1 MSGRPWES
9 AAGPISSVRAPC
21 SLLVLRTRFLP
32 TRRVVEVTW
41 ARISN
46 CRLEPERTMLKPS
59 LQLRIGQQLT
69 MTPQLQ
75 QAIRLLQLPSLDL
88 QAHVRET
95 LETNVMLEA
104 EDELA
109 LDAPPDAAR
118 EREDVPVEEK
128 YAELDGHTAAGDQR
142 EEPEVEIADEAWGE
156 QTSGPSDSPW
166 SGEDDRSGDFSD
178 QHGQT
183 LQEQLIEQLELA
195 KLSPVDLAIARVIT
209 DAITDDG
216 YLKDDLEEVRLSL
229 LPEIEA
235 TIADVERVLAAVRS
249 LEPAGVGA
257 RNLGECIALQLR
269 QLHPDTRA
277 RDIAIRVALEHLDLV
292 AGQQLVLLRRQLR
305 CSEGDLEMA
314 LALVRSCHP
323 RPGAAVNPAQAEYV
337 IPDVFVRRTDH
348 GWIGEINQATVPR
361 VRVNQSY
368 ANLISRA
375 PDHAMLRTQLQEAR
389 WLMRSLEIRNETLVK
404 VARCIVQ
411 RQTSFFE
418 IGEEAM
424 EPLILKD
431 VAEAVEMHESTISRV
446 TTAKYM
452 HTPRGVFEFR
462 YFFSSHVA
470 AADGTE
476 MSSTAIRAK
485 LRKLISQE
493 NPDNPL
499 SDAKLAEI
507 LSQEGIPVA
516 RRTVAKYREGMQIA
530 PSNERKRAA
539 ARAS

>member
-1 MSGRPWES
+1 
-9 AAGPISSVRAPC
+9 
-21 SLLVLRTRFLP
+21 
-32 TRRVVEVTW
+32 
-41 ARISN
+41 
-46 CRLEPERTMLKPS
+46 MLKPS

-104 EDELA
+104 EDEA
-109 LDAPPDAAR
+109 LETPDPVR
-118 EREDVPVEEK
+118 EREELTVRLDEK
-128 YAELDGHTAAGDQR
+128 YTELDGISTPADQH
-142 EEPEVEIADEAWGE
+142 ETPEVEIADEAWGE
-156 QTSGPSDSPW
+156 QASGPSDRAY
-166 SGEDDRSGDFSD
+166 SGDDDRSSDFSD
-178 QHGQT
+178 QNGQT

-195 KLSPVDLAIARVIT
+195 KLSPIDMAIARVIC

-216 YLKDDLEEVRLSL
+216 YLHDPLEDVRLSL
-229 LPEIEA
+229 LPEIQA
-235 TIADVERVLAAVRS
+235 APADVERVLAIVQS
-249 LEPAGVGA
+249 LEPPGVGA
-257 RNLGECIALQLR
+257 RCLGECIALQLK
-269 QLHPDTRA
+269 QLDPATPA
-277 RDIAIRVALEHLDLV
+277 RDVAIRVALDHLDLV
-292 AGQQLVLLRRQLR
+292 ASQQLTLLRRQLR
-305 CSEGDLEMA
+305 CSESDLEMA

-323 RPGAAVNPAQAEYV
+323 RPGAAVNPTQAQYV
-337 IPDVFVRRTDH
+337 IPDVFVRRTEH
-348 GWIGEINQATVPR
+348 GWTVEINQATVPR
-361 VRVNQSY
+361 VRVNQGY

-418 IGEEAM
+418 SGEEAM

-462 YFFSSHVA
+462 YFFSSHVE

-476 MSSTAIRAK
+476 MSSIAIRAK
-485 LRKLISQE
+485 IKKLISQE
-493 NPDNPL
+493 NPDVPL

>member
-1 MSGRPWES
+1 
-9 AAGPISSVRAPC
+9 
-21 SLLVLRTRFLP
+21 
-32 TRRVVEVTW
+32 
-41 ARISN
+41 
-46 CRLEPERTMLKPS
+46 MLKPS
-59 LQLRIGQQLT
+59 LQLRTGQQLT

-104 EDELA
+104 DEETLETTA
-109 LDAPPDAAR
+109 EITRDAVRDEAPAPA
-118 EREDVPVEEK
+118 EEK
-128 YAELDGHTAAGDQR
+128 YAELDGNSTSGDQR
-142 EEPEVEIADEAWGE
+142 EEPEVEIADEAWGAE
-156 QTSGPSDSPW
+156 VSGPSESTW
-166 SGEDDRSGDFSD
+166 SGDDDRSGDFSD

-195 KLSPVDLAIARVIT
+195 KLSPIDLAIARVIA

-216 YLKDDLEEVRLSL
+216 YLHDDLEEVRQSL
-229 LPEIEA
+229 RPEIEA
-235 TIADVERVLAAVRS
+235 SYEDVERVLAAVQS

-257 RNLGECIALQLR
+257 RSLGECIALQLR
-269 QLHPDTRA
+269 QLHPDIPA

-292 AGQQLVLLRRQLR
+292 ANQQLVLLRRQLR

-348 GWIGEINQATVPR
+348 GWVVEINQATVPR
-361 VRVNQSY
+361 VRVNQGY

-389 WLMRSLEIRNETLVK
+389 WLMRSLEIRNETLIK

-431 VAEAVEMHESTISRV
+431 VAESVEMHESTISRV
-446 TTAKYM
+446 TTAKDM

-485 LRKLISQE
+485 LKKLFSQE

-499 SDAKLAEI
+499 SDSKLAEI

>member
-1 MSGRPWES
+1 
-9 AAGPISSVRAPC
+9 
-21 SLLVLRTRFLP
+21 
-32 TRRVVEVTW
+32 
-41 ARISN
+41 
-46 CRLEPERTMLKPS
+46 MLKPS

-95 LETNVMLEA
+95 LETNVMLEGEEEA
-104 EDELA
+104 DVI
-109 LDAPPDAAR
+109 PDAAR
-118 EREDVPVEEK
+118 EEPVRLEEK
-128 YAELDGHTAAGDQR
+128 YVELDGNTTPVDQR
-142 EEPEVEIADEAWGE
+142 ETPEVEIADEAWGE
-156 QTSGPSDSPW
+156 QTSGPSDTPW
-166 SGEDDRSGDFSD
+166 SGDDDRSSDFSD

-183 LQEQLIEQLELA
+183 LQEQLIEQLDLA
-195 KLSPVDLAIARVIT
+195 KLSPIDMAIAHVIT
-209 DAITDDG
+209 DAINDDG
-216 YLKDDLEEVRLSL
+216 YLKDSLEDIRSSL

-235 TIADVERVLAAVRS
+235 SEAHVERVLALVQA
-249 LEPAGVGA
+249 LEPAGVAA
-257 RNLGECIALQLR
+257 RSLGECIALQLR
-269 QLHPDTRA
+269 QLDRDTPA

-292 AGQQLVLLRRQLR
+292 AGQHLVLLRRQLR
-305 CSEGDLEMA
+305 CSESDLEMA

-337 IPDVFVRRTDH
+337 IPDVFVRRTEH
-348 GWIGEINQATVPR
+348 GWTVEINQATVPR

-368 ANLISRA
+368 ANLISRS

-389 WLMRSLEIRNETLVK
+389 WLMRSLEIRNDTLIK

-476 MSSTAIRAK
+476 MSSIAIRAK
-485 LRKLISQE
+485 IKKLISHE
-493 NPDNPL
+493 NPDNPC